1 MRQTGYY
8 FVEYNGKTE
17 IAKWMGS
24 TWRRI
29 GSTNSFNDYN
39 FTHISPT
46 PITPEKMAAIDEI
59 VAMCDDQALPLEIV
73 QRISKILAKHRL
85 LPPSARP

>member
-17 IAKWMGS
+17 IAKWNGS
-24 TWRRI
+24 SWLRTS
-29 GSTNSFNDYN
+29 STNHFNDYN
-39 FTHISPT
+39 FSHISPT

-59 VAMCDDQALPLEIV
+59 LACRDGKYTLDSMVND
-73 QRISKILAKHRL
+73 ILDKYKL
-85 LPPSARP
+85 L